1 MRLHFSPY
9 WAVTRGSGCVAVARG
24 NWTEVTLRRAG
35 RAEVKMR
42 LSPIR
47 AVRQGQR
54 CS

>member
-9 WAVTRGSGCVAVARG
+9 WAVTGASGCVAAARG

-35 RAEVKMR
+35 PAEVKMSF
-42 LSPIR
+42 SPIR
-47 AVRQGQR
+47 ALSQGRR